1 MEKCRSLEAS
11 AAAYIELAADRE
23 KVLTE
28 RVKSLSRKLKRRE
41 DYIAE
46 LEEDNELLDEKLAKI
61 EGKVSGVVAEARKWN
76 AREKEL
82 VNKCKDESLLAK
94 HLAQREQIV
103 LADLRETAAKLE
115 RSEKRVKEAEEE
127 IAELTKYI
135 SARKNSGKEDSNVA
149 AAASTAD
156 PILGAGPPPPVNR
169 KGNLRRKKGSHQRSE
184 SLGAAMLSGMLANG
198 GNSNSGSGN
207 NSSGGGSSGGAGE
220 TSPNMGEILS
230 PSPSV
235 KPSHYQ
241 NIKSHSTLSNSDV
254 PLSLISP
261 RSSIGSNAAI
271 PSQDFVRLRQTSPA
285 NGGERGGSHR
295 SSRDRSSR
303 TKSVTRGDVDPAVL
317 GLIGGAEERT
327 SGSTRSRRR
336 SRTVKEPIV
345 TAAEVMGDDNI
356 SAETLAQVEA
366 EITELLSRK
375 K

>member
-28 RVKSLSRKLKRRE
+28 RVKSLGRKLKRRE
-41 DYIAE
+41 EYIAE
-46 LEEDNELLDEKLAKI
+46 LEEENELLDEKLAKI

-103 LADLRETAAKLE
+103 MADLRETAAQLE

-135 SARKNSGKEDSNVA
+135 AARKNSGKEDSSVA
-149 AAASTAD
+149 AAATAD
-156 PILGAGPPPPVNR
+156 PMLGAGPPPPVNR

-184 SLGAAMLSGMLANG
+184 SLGAAMLSGMLANSN
-198 GNSNSGSGN
+198 NSSSGN
-207 NSSGGGSSGGAGE
+207 NIGGSGGAGE
-220 TSPNMGEILS
+220 ASPNGGGEMLS

-235 KPSHYQ
+235 KPRQYQ
-241 NIKSHSTLSNSDV
+241 NMKSHSNLSSSDV

-303 TKSVTRGDVDPAVL
+303 TKSITRGDDPAVL